1 MVRYMSP
8 LHAPTKNSYC
18 LFVVYLEDDVV
29 NGRLRY
35 SKLGNQ
41 WIAEDTME
49 TRQQRQQQLPPVKV
63 PTQKPDVVPAL
74 AKQRAI
80 DEAKELEHIRKAQEA
95 MQKAMDRKKKIQM
108 ARCARKKGA
117 ASIPNME
124 TLAGNKDEGKWYHAY
139 AMHANQPRRSLYNS
153 QNGC

>member
-1 MVRYMSP
+1 LSF
-8 LHAPTKNSYC
+8 LE
-18 LFVVYLEDDVV
+18 YLEDDVV

-41 WIAEDTME
+41 WITYNTME
-49 TRQQRQQQLPPVKV
+49 AQQQRQQQQPPVKI
-63 PTQKPDVVPAL
+63 PAPKPDVVPAL

-80 DEAKELEHIRKAQEA
+80 DEAKELEHIRQAQEA

-117 ASIPNME
+117 ASNPNME
-124 TLAGNKDEGKWYHAY
+124 TLAGNMDEGKWYHAY
-139 AMHANQPRRSLYNS
+139 AMHTNQPLALSLK
-153 QNGC
+153 